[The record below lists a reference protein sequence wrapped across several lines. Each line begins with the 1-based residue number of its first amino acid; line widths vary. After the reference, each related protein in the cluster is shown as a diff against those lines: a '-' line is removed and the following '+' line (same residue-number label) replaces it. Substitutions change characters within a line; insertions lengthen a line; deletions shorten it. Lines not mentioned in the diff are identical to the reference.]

1 MASPV
6 TGSDFTLYTQMVGVC
21 EKLTY
26 LMGSMEKVKALVDYM
41 YDEDGEATQAL
52 LSLGLPPPGTIF
64 AYWTT
69 TTDWTTAKA
78 EVERLGRT
86 DADVASGTGPL
97 YRICDGTNATPDLRA
112 RTIVGASNTTTPTL
126 ADGLTQRAVNTTG
139 GIEEA
144 TLTNSSIPDHN
155 HKLGAYG
162 TAAAGTDNDMVFE
175 SIPVANVTAFTGRLL
190 FTSGSGEATLSV
202 DKINTIT
209 GARHAE
215 ITPPE
220 DEPLDPVAT
229 MPPFHCLYW
238 IIRTSRT
245 S

>member
-6 TGSDFTLYTQMVGVC
+6 TGSDFTLYTQLVGVC

-41 YDEDGEATQAL
+41 WDEDGEATQAL

-97 YRICDGTNATPDLRA
+97 YRICDGTNSTPDLRA
-112 RTIVGASNTTTPTL
+112 RTIVGASNTSTPTL
-126 ADGLTQRAVNTTG
+126 AAGLTQRAMNAIG
-139 GIEEA
+139 A
-144 TLTNSSIPDHN
+144 PRRTLSWPTRSGPTSTRSLAIRSSRTWRP
-155 HKLGAYG
+155 LRVL
-162 TAAAGTDNDMVFE
+162 AAG
-175 SIPVANVTAFTGRLL
+175 
-190 FTSGSGEATLSV
+190 
-202 DKINTIT
+202 
-209 GARHAE
+209 
-215 ITPPE
+215 
-220 DEPLDPVAT
+220 
-229 MPPFHCLYW
+229 
-238 IIRTSRT
+238 SREWT
-245 S
+245 WPR

>member
-6 TGSDFTLYTQMVGVC
+6 TGSDFVLYTQLVGVC

-41 YDEDGEATQAL
+41 WDEDGEATQAL

-112 RTIVGASNTTTPTL
+112 RTIVGASNTSTPTL
-126 ADGLTQRAVNTTG
+126 AAGLTQRAMNAIG
-139 GIEEA
+139 GVETHELSIEEIA
-144 TLTNSSIPDHN
+144 PHTHAIS
-155 HKLGAYG
+155 G
-162 TAAAGTDNDMVFE
+162 TYKAAGSADGDGAVDAGGSGSVIDISTAPLLM
-175 SIPVANVTAFTGRLL
+175 SLTVANAG
-190 FTSGSGEATLSV
+190 GDEDGAT
-202 DKINTIT
+202 
-209 GARHAE
+209 
-215 ITPPE
+215 TPHE
-220 DEPLDPVAT
+220 N
-229 MPPFHCLYW
+229 MPPYWVGYW

>member
-6 TGSDFTLYTQMVGVC
+6 TGQDFQRHTQLVGTC

-26 LMGSMEKVKALVDYM
+26 LLGAMEKVAAFIDYQ
-41 YDEDGEATQAL
+41 YDEDGEPTQAL

-97 YRICDGTNATPDLRA
+97 YRICDGTNSTPDLRGRA
-112 RTIVGASNTTTPTL
+112 IVGASNTTTPSL
-126 ADGLTQRAVNTTG
+126 AAGITQRAVNATG
-139 GIEEA
+139 GEE
-144 TLTNSSIPDHN
+144 THELSLEEIPQHR
-155 HKLGAYG
+155 H
-162 TAAAGTDNDMVFE
+162 
-175 SIPVANVTAFTGRLL
+175 
-190 FTSGSGEATLSV
+190 
-202 DKINTIT
+202 TIT
-209 GARHAE
+209 IHKGTEENNGPFIYATDESEVQTDAYETGDAGGDEDGAT
-215 ITPPE
+215 TPHE
-220 DEPLDPVAT
+220 N
-229 MPPFHCLYW
+229 MPPYWVGYW